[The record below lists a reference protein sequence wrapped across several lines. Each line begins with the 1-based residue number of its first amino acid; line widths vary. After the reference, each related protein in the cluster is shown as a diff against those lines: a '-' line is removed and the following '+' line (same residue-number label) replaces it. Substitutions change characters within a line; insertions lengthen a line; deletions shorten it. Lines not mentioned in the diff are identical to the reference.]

1 MFSNTLTSKKAK
13 MIELCYI
20 LRKWDAKS
28 ENLQKIV
35 FGPKVVKGRKIFFR
49 WVIFIVD
56 FKNELRNDKNFE
68 I

>member
-13 MIELCYI
+13 MIEYATF
-20 LRKWDAKS
+20 WDAKS

-35 FGPKVVKGRKIFFR
+35 FGPKMVKGRKIFFR